1 MERKRIERLF
11 AQLQKQPTCRFPK
24 AGDELVAPAEH
35 GVYVIRDRRNKVVH
49 VGRTVRGRKGISQRL
64 YNHLRG
70 QSSFV
75 NAHLDGHGERLRT
88 GYTFQFLKV
97 ADDRERAL
105 LEYFATARLCP
116 VHLGLGALRNAG
128 GTGLR

>member
-1 MERKRIERLF
+1 MERKRIEKLF
-11 AQLQKQPTCRFPK
+11 ARLQKQPTSRFPK
-24 AGDELVAPAEH
+24 VGVALVAPATH
-35 GVYVIRDRRNKVVH
+35 GVYVLRDRANKVVH
-49 VGRTVRGRKGISQRL
+49 VGRTVRGRNGISQRL

-88 GYTFQFLKV
+88 GYTFQFLEV

-105 LEYFATARLCP
+105 LEYFATAWFCP
-116 VHLGLGALRNAG
+116 THLGLGALRNTNGAR
-128 GTGLR
+128 LR